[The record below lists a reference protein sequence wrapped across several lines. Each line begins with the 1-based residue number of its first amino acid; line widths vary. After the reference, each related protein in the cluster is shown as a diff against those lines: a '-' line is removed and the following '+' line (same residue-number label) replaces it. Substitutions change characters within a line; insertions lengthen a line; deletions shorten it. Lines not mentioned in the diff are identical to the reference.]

1 MKSDKQTLTCN
12 SFDGGVGGSVGT
24 ATYGGSYGTPSSPDA
39 SQDPNHFEGSNA
51 NKAMGSTS
59 NTSKNV
65 AMSPVELKSRLKVI
79 MSKKEKPTVDGILS
93 GLSYEMGK
101 MIKKDKAVAKMNVI
115 TNIEKDPHYY
125 EKLNQLNSSEE
136 AITQNIKENINIRDG
151 VNTVETK
158 KIFSDMYKAHQ
169 NRFDVDSRIL
179 DAFRDSVDKKNR
191 RKLDYKDKLD

>member
-1 MKSDKQTLTCN
+1 MSDIIEN
-12 SFDGGVGGSVGT
+12 SMEGGVGGSVGT
-24 ATYGGSYGTPSSPDA
+24 ANYGNSYGTYASPDA

-65 AMSPVELKSRLKVI
+65 AMSPVELKARLKVI
-79 MSKKEKPTVDGILS
+79 MSKKDAPTVDGILS

-125 EKLNQLNSSEE
+125 EKLNQCNSSEE
-136 AITQNIKENINIRDG
+136 AITQNITENVNVRDG
-151 VNTVETK
+151 VNLDETK
-158 KIFSDMYKAHQ
+158 KIFSDMFKAHQ
-169 NRFDVDSRIL
+169 NKYDVDSRIL
-179 DAFRDSVDKKNR
+179 DAFRDSVAKKNN
-191 RKLDYKDKLD
+191 RKLDYQDKLD

>member
-1 MKSDKQTLTCN
+1 
-12 SFDGGVGGSVGT
+12 
-24 ATYGGSYGTPSSPDA
+24 
-39 SQDPNHFEGSNA
+39 
-51 NKAMGSTS
+51 MGSTS

-65 AMSPVELKSRLKVI
+65 AMSPVELKARLKVI
-79 MSKKEKPTVDGILS
+79 MSKKDAPTVDGILS

-151 VNTVETK
+151 VNLDETK
-158 KIFSDMYKAHQ
+158 KIFSDMFKAHQ
-169 NRFDVDSRIL
+169 NKYDVDSRIL
-179 DAFRDSVDKKNR
+179 DAFRDSVAKKNN
-191 RKLDYKDKLD
+191 RKLDYQDKLD